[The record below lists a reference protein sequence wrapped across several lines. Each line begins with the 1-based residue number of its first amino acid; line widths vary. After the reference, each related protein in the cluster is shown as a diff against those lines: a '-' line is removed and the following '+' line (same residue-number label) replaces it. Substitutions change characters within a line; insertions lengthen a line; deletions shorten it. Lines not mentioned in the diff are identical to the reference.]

1 MHNLSDPNQHQA
13 KEFDSFKS
21 VTNIQIHECSHRHT
35 HQQSSNNLGSFM
47 SAQTYLP
54 TPWQSS
60 NNLGCFMSAPTYL
73 PTCNLPKPW
82 QSIEKTST
90 STSIQ
95 TWVPYKKSSSIK
107 PVSQSVSHT
116 WWWRDL
122 QRRRECLLCLWKKSP
137 SWWEL
142 NASHLESALKNV
154 ISYIYMVNSEL
165 DTTMISVRVC
175 CYPRV
180 QHQLN
185 SHEGMD
191 HHHSFKIK

>member
-13 KEFDSFKS
+13 KEFDSIKS
-21 VTNIQIHECSHRHT
+21 VTNIQIHECSHRRT
-35 HQQSSNNLGSFM
+35 HQQSSNNLGFFM

-54 TPWQSS
+54 THWQSS
-60 NNLGCFMSAPTYL
+60 NNLGVFHECSDL
-73 PTCNLPKPW
+73 PTHL
-82 QSIEKTST
+82 QSSNKLDNQEKKHQPQHLSRLGFPTRSLL
-90 STSIQ
+90 
-95 TWVPYKKSSSIK
+95 VY
-107 PVSQSVSHT
+107 SQSVSHT

-154 ISYIYMVNSEL
+154 ISYVYGNSEL
-165 DTTMISVRVC
+165 DTTMISVRIC

-191 HHHSFKIK
+191 HHHSFMIK